1 MKQLLLLALMVM
13 SLAGQNIQHTRR
25 YTIKG
30 GRMAEF
36 ESIVKDLNAL
46 YKKAGVPS
54 ATLVFQSL
62 TGAEQV
68 FVTRYY
74 ETISQALTNRGEA
87 FKGPHE
93 AEYRAL
99 NMRLM
104 DTVAARE
111 TRVAE
116 RDAEV
121 SLPRPTAMPPYIRVI
136 KTQVKP
142 GKVAEVKALVR
153 EWVDGGVKPAGVK
166 VYTVTQTRMGGP
178 TGELV
183 SVTGVDSLAALDEVA
198 PRKAMGEAKY
208 NAWVARRD
216 AAIEGSE
223 VNVLRF
229 RPELSS
235 WTAAK

>member
-1 MKQLLLLALMVM
+1 MKQLIIFALMVM

-46 YKKAGVPS
+46 YKKAGVQS
-54 ATLVFQSL
+54 ATLVFQSV
-62 TGAEQV
+62 TGPEQV

-74 ETISQALTNRGEA
+74 EKISQALANRGEA

-116 RDAEV
+116 RDAEL
-121 SLPRPTAMPPYIRVI
+121 SLARPAAMPAYIRVI

-142 GKVAEVKALVR
+142 GKVAEVKALIR
-153 EWVDGGVKPAGVK
+153 EWVDGGVKPAGIK
-166 VYTVTQTRMGGP
+166 VYTLTQTRMGGP
-178 TGELV
+178 GTELV
-183 SVTGVDSLAALDEVA
+183 SVTGVNALAELDEMA
-198 PRKAMGEAKY
+198 PRKAMGEAKF
-208 NAWVARRD
+208 NAWMAKRD

-229 RPELSS
+229 RPELST

>member
-54 ATLVFQSL
+54 ATLVFQSV
-62 TGAEQV
+62 TGPEQV

-74 ETISQALTNRGEA
+74 EKISQALANRGEA

-116 RDAEV
+116 RDAEL
-121 SLPRPTAMPPYIRVI
+121 SLARPAAMPAYIRVI

-142 GKVAEVKALVR
+142 GKVAEVKALIR
-153 EWVDGGVKPAGVK
+153 EWVDGGIKPAGIK
-166 VYTVTQTRMGGP
+166 VYTLTQTRMGGP
-178 TGELV
+178 GTELV
-183 SVTGVDSLAALDEVA
+183 SVTGVNALAELDEMA
-198 PRKAMGEAKY
+198 PRTAKGEARF
-208 NAWVARRD
+208 NAWMAKRD

-229 RPELSS
+229 RPELST

>member
-54 ATLVFQSL
+54 ATLVFQSV

-74 ETISQALTNRGEA
+74 EKISQSLANRSDA
-87 FKGPHE
+87 FKGQHE

-116 RDAEV
+116 RDAEL
-121 SLPRPTAMPPYIRVI
+121 SLPRPAAIPAYIRVI

-142 GKVAEVKALVR
+142 GKVGEVRALIR
-153 EWVDGGVKPAGVK
+153 EWVDGGIEPAGIK
-166 VYTVTQTRMGGP
+166 VYTLTQTRMGGP
-178 TGELV
+178 SGEFV
-183 SVTGVDSLAALDEVA
+183 SVTGVDSLAALDEMA
-198 PRKAMGEAKY
+198 PRKAMGEAKFS
-208 NAWVARRD
+208 AW
-216 AAIEGSE
+216 AAKREALIDGSE

-235 WTAAK
+235 WAAAK

>member
-1 MKQLLLLALMVM
+1 
-13 SLAGQNIQHTRR
+13 
-25 YTIKG
+25 
-30 GRMAEF
+30 MAEF
-36 ESIVKDLNAL
+36 ESIIKDLNAV

-54 ATLVFQSL
+54 ATLVFQSV
-62 TGAEQV
+62 TGPEQV

-74 ETISQALTNRGEA
+74 EKVSQALANRGEA

-116 RDAEV
+116 RDAEL

-142 GKVAEVKALVR
+142 GKVAEVKGLIR
-153 EWVDGGVKPAGVK
+153 EWVDAGIKPAGIK
-166 VYTVTQTRMGGP
+166 VYTLTQTRMGGP
-178 TGELV
+178 VTELV
-183 SVTGVDSLAALDEVA
+183 SVTGVNALAELDELA
-198 PRKAMGEAKY
+198 PRKAMGEAKFS
-208 NAWVARRD
+208 AWSAKRD
-216 AAIEGSE
+216 AVIQGSE

-235 WTAAK
+235 WTAPK

>member
-1 MKQLLLLALMVM
+1 MKQLIIFALMVM

-36 ESIVKDLNAL
+36 ESIIKDLNAL
-46 YKKAGVPS
+46 YKTAGVPS

-62 TGAEQV
+62 TGPEQV

-74 ETISQALTNRGEA
+74 EKVSQALASRTEL
-87 FKGPHE
+87 FKGEH
-93 AEYRAL
+93 AVAYRAL

-116 RDAEV
+116 RDADL
-121 SLPRPTAMPPYIRVI
+121 SLPRPAAMPPFIRVI
-136 KTQVKP
+136 KTQVKQ
-142 GKVAEVKALVR
+142 GKVAEVKALIR
-153 EWVDGGVKPAGVK
+153 EWVDGGIKPAGIK
-166 VYTVTQTRMGGP
+166 VYTLTQTRMGGP
-178 TGELV
+178 GTELV
-183 SVTGVDSLAALDEVA
+183 SVTGVNALAELDEMA

-208 NAWVARRD
+208 NAWMAKRD
-216 AAIEGSE
+216 AAIAGSE

-229 RPELSS
+229 RPELSTWS
-235 WTAAK
+235 ATK

>member
-54 ATLVFQSL
+54 ATLVFQSV
-62 TGAEQV
+62 TGPEQV

-74 ETISQALTNRGEA
+74 EKISQALANRGEA

-116 RDAEV
+116 RDAEL
-121 SLPRPTAMPPYIRVI
+121 SLARPAAMPAYIRVI

-142 GKVAEVKALVR
+142 GKVAKVKALIR
-153 EWVDGGVKPAGVK
+153 EWVDGGVKPAGIK
-166 VYTVTQTRMGGP
+166 VYTLTQTRMGGP
-178 TGELV
+178 TGEMV
-183 SVTGVDSLAALDEVA
+183 SVTGVDSLTALDEVA

-208 NAWVARRD
+208 NAWIGKRD
-216 AAIEGSE
+216 ALIEGSE

-235 WTAAK
+235 WSAPK

>member
-54 ATLVFQSL
+54 ATLVFQSI
-62 TGAEQV
+62 TGPEQV

-74 ETISQALTNRGEA
+74 EKVSQALANRGEA

-104 DTVAARE
+104 NTVEARE

-116 RDAEV
+116 RDAEL
-121 SLPRPTAMPPYIRVI
+121 SLPRPAAMPAYIRVI

-153 EWVDGGVKPAGVK
+153 EWVDGGIKPAGVK

-178 TGELV
+178 TGEIV
-183 SVTGVDSLAALDEVA
+183 SVMGVNSLAELDELA
-198 PRKAMGEAKY
+198 PRKAMGDTKY
-208 NAWVARRD
+208 NAWSARRE
-216 AAIEGSE
+216 AVIEGSE

-235 WTAAK
+235 WTAPK

>member
-1 MKQLLLLALMVM
+1 MKQLIIFALMVM

-54 ATLVFQSL
+54 ATLVFQSV
-62 TGAEQV
+62 TGPEQV

-74 ETISQALTNRGEA
+74 EKISQALANRGEA

-116 RDAEV
+116 RDAEL
-121 SLPRPTAMPPYIRVI
+121 SLARPAAMPAYIRVI

-142 GKVAEVKALVR
+142 GKVAEVKALIR
-153 EWVDGGVKPAGVK
+153 EWVDGGIKPAGIK
-166 VYTVTQTRMGGP
+166 VYTLTQTRMGGP
-178 TGELV
+178 GTELV
-183 SVTGVDSLAALDEVA
+183 SVTGVNALAELDEMA
-198 PRKAMGEAKY
+198 PRKAMGEAKF
-208 NAWVARRD
+208 NAWMAKRD

-229 RPELSS
+229 RPELST

>member
-1 MKQLLLLALMVM
+1 
-13 SLAGQNIQHTRR
+13 
-25 YTIKG
+25 
-30 GRMAEF
+30 
-36 ESIVKDLNAL
+36 
-46 YKKAGVPS
+46 
-54 ATLVFQSL
+54 
-62 TGAEQV
+62 
-68 FVTRYY
+68 
-74 ETISQALTNRGEA
+74 
-87 FKGPHE
+87 
-93 AEYRAL
+93 
-99 NMRLM
+99 
-104 DTVAARE
+104 
-111 TRVAE
+111 
-116 RDAEV
+116 
-121 SLPRPTAMPPYIRVI
+121 
-136 KTQVKP
+136 
-142 GKVAEVKALVR
+142 
-153 EWVDGGVKPAGVK
+153 VKPAGVK

>member
-1 MKQLLLLALMVM
+1 MKQLIILALMVM

-30 GRMAEF
+30 GHLAEF
-36 ESIVKDLNAL
+36 ESIIKDLNAL

-54 ATLVFQSL
+54 ATLVFQSM

-74 ETISQALTNRGEA
+74 EKVSQALTNRTTLFAGEHA
-87 FKGPHE
+87 

-104 DTVAARE
+104 NTVEARE

-116 RDAEV
+116 RDAEL
-121 SLPRPTAMPPYIRVI
+121 SLPRPAAIPPFIRVI

-142 GKVAEVKALVR
+142 GKAEEVRSLIR
-153 EWVDGGVKPAGVK
+153 EWVEGGIKPAGIK
-166 VYTVTQTRMGGP
+166 VYTLTQTRMGGP
-178 TGELV
+178 TGEFV
-183 SVTGVDSLAALDEVA
+183 SVTGVNALAELDEMA

-208 NAWVARRD
+208 NAWIAKRNAV
-216 AAIEGSE
+216 IEGSE

-235 WTAAK
+235 WTAPQ

>member
-1 MKQLLLLALMVM
+1 MKQLLLFALMVM

-36 ESIVKDLNAL
+36 ESILKDLNAL

-54 ATLVFQSL
+54 ATLVFQSV
-62 TGAEQV
+62 TGPEQV

-74 ETISQALTNRGEA
+74 EKISQALANRSEA

-116 RDAEV
+116 RDADL
-121 SLPRPTAMPPYIRVI
+121 SLPRPAAISPYIRVI

-142 GKVAEVKALVR
+142 GKVAEVKGLIR
-153 EWVDGGVKPAGVK
+153 EWVDAGIKPAGIK
-166 VYTVTQTRMGGP
+166 VYTLTQTRMGGP
-178 TGELV
+178 VTELV
-183 SVTGVDSLAALDEVA
+183 SVTGVNALAELDELA
-198 PRKAMGEAKY
+198 PRKAMGEAKFSVWS
-208 NAWVARRD
+208 AKRD
-216 AAIEGSE
+216 AVIQGSE

-229 RPELSS
+229 RPELST